1 MLSNPVRLPGP
12 TYSPGITGIG
22 NVSKETNSSAIPNH
36 EGKRSL
42 LNETDEYVVQ
52 FGGVEDNQDP
62 RHFTSVR
69 KWTIVVILSLT
80 SASV

>member
-1 MLSNPVRLPGP
+1 M
-12 TYSPGITGIG
+12 
-22 NVSKETNSSAIPNH
+22 
-36 EGKRSL
+36 SL